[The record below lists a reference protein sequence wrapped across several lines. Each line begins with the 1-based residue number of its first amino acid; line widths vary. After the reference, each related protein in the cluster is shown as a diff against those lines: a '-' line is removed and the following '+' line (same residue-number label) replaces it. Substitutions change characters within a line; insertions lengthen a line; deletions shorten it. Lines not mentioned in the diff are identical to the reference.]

1 MKPITQEMIDA
12 GEPLLQQATEALRR
26 LHEAEAAGKATDEVE
41 RLRLLAESLWQ
52 AVSEYQLRALSGQVR
67 SLQ

>member
-1 MKPITQEMIDA
+1 MKQITQEMIDA

-26 LHEAEAAGKATDEVE
+26 LHEAEAAGKALDEVE

-67 SLQ
+67 PLQ